1 MIIQNLH
8 KNTRIKSKEIRS
20 KNLLFLVFCFLSFF
34 IRAQDSIA
42 TSSIAEDKNL
52 QFQEYFFKAL
62 SQKAIRHYQKAID
75 NLDQCNQLLPNNK
88 AVFFELSKNYYHLNK
103 TFEAI
108 EFANKAL
115 VLDSNNKSIL
125 KHLVSIYKKDRNFSE
140 AIKTQEKIV
149 KNHPKEKEALVILHF
164 QNRDYSSA
172 KNVIEEL
179 EKANML
185 TPRLRRLKSNLVLAS
200 LYNGKRKTKKQ
211 STSNQDLE
219 KQFLSEKKYTDLEKL
234 LSKLDKEKSPKLLTY
249 SKQGLELFPAQPL
262 VYLMNGKALNTLN
275 KHQEALETLQN
286 GIDFVIDDKKLT
298 AKFYKELGK
307 AYQGLG
313 NKKEADKYFKKA
325 KQ

>member
-1 MIIQNLH
+1 MLF
-8 KNTRIKSKEIRS
+8 KSLILPFFF
-20 KNLLFLVFCFLSFF
+20 LLLSFSSF
-34 IRAQDSIA
+34 SQDSIA
-42 TSSIAEDKNL
+42 TSNVLEDKNL

-115 VLDSNNKSIL
+115 VLDPENKAVL
-125 KHLVSIYKKDRNFSE
+125 KHLILVYKKDRNFSE

-149 KNHPKEKEALVILHF
+149 VNHPKEKEALVILHF
-164 QNRDYSSA
+164 QNRDYTSA
-172 KNVIEEL
+172 KKVLEEL

-185 TPRLRRLKSNLVLAS
+185 TSRLRRLKTNFALTSMYSNS
-200 LYNGKRKTKKQ
+200 KKNKIKKVNI
-211 STSNQDLE
+211 TLE
-219 KQFLSEKKYTDLEKL
+219 EQFLSEKKYKTLEKL
-234 LSKLDKEKSPKLLTY
+234 LLKFEKEKSPKLLSY
-249 SKQGLELFPAQPL
+249 SKQGLELFPAQPM

-286 GIDFVIDDKKLT
+286 GIDFVIDDKKLS

-313 NKKEADKYFKKA
+313 NKKEADRYFKRA
-325 KQ
+325 KL